1 MIALKGVVDEPQQ
14 IAPEVCGDA
23 RVTRVAQPPA
33 LSLMELT
40 AIAPDRQRDGNLW
53 RATVAAATDLLQI
66 FSFTDF
72 FHRTAATL
80 AKLLDA
86 DGAALVVR
94 EGPDQLRYRLF
105 YGLELL
111 NQESI
116 SKFRFSSSR
125 GTVGR
130 VLRSGKCLFTEDY
143 PNSADAMPEFVAV
156 GLQSNLVCPL
166 PGPQG
171 YAGAIAISWLH
182 HRPAKLAAETLDI
195 VEMFAALVGASL
207 YREALEHQLE
217 TSSLT
222 DPLTGLP
229 NRRMLLLRVAEA
241 QKRACRNQ
249 TLMVLALLDLDGF
262 KEINDRFGHAA
273 GDRMLITAAAAIQHA
288 TRGIDMVGRL
298 GGDEFVVILEDLRSL
313 PEVKG
318 ILSRIV
324 HAMHTEH
331 AGDPAGLRLSAS
343 IGATVY
349 PADFTEPEQLL
360 LHADQAMYQSK
371 RNGGNQFSI
380 RNELS

>member
-1 MIALKGVVDEPQQ
+1 
-14 IAPEVCGDA
+14 
-23 RVTRVAQPPA
+23 
-33 LSLMELT
+33 MELAT
-40 AIAPDRQRDGNLW
+40 ATPDRQRNDDNLW
-53 RATVAAATDLLQI
+53 QAAVVAATGLLQI

-72 FHRTAATL
+72 FHRTACAL
-80 AKLLDA
+80 AKLLEA
-86 DGAALVVR
+86 DGAALIVR
-94 EGPDQLRYRLF
+94 EGPDHLRYRLF

-116 SKFRFSSSR
+116 SKFSFPSSQ

-130 VLRSGKCLFTEDY
+130 ALRSGKCLFTEDY
-143 PNSADAMPEFVAV
+143 PNSADAMPDFVAA
-156 GLQSNLVCPL
+156 GLKSNLVCPL

-182 HRPAKLAAETLDI
+182 HRPARLAAETLDI
-195 VEMFAALVGASL
+195 VEMFAALVGSSL
-207 YREALEHQLE
+207 YREELEHQLE
-217 TSSLT
+217 TNALT

-229 NRRMLLLRVAEA
+229 NRRMLLLRVAAA

-313 PEVKG
+313 PEVKN
-318 ILSRIV
+318 ILRRIV
-324 HAMHTEH
+324 HAVGAEN
-331 AGDPAGLRLSAS
+331 AADLAEPRLSAS

-349 PADFTEPEQLL
+349 PTDFTEPEQLL

-380 RNELS
+380 RDAPGEN